1 MKKVLVL
8 KDQYGQ
14 EPFEKWVSAL
24 PVRDRATI
32 DSYIDR
38 VALGGSLK
46 NVKSLKE
53 GLFEIKVNLGPG
65 YRVYFAYLTRDI
77 LLLILGGD
85 KMSQRKDILK
95 AKRLWRNYA
104 QK

>member
-1 MKKVLVL
+1 LKNVLVF
-8 KDQYGQ
+8 KDQNGV
-14 EPFEKWVSAL
+14 EPFEKWVATL
-24 PVRDRATI
+24 AVRDRAII

-46 NVKSLKE
+46 NVKSLKD
-53 GLFEIKVNLGPG
+53 GLFEIKINVGPG
-65 YRVYFAYLTRDI
+65 YRVYFAYLAGDF
-77 LLLILGGD
+77 LLLIYGGD

-95 AKRLWRNYA
+95 AKKIWRNYA